1 VARTDLHGA
10 LVRRD
15 EPLAPLLMSYFVN
28 GFETA
33 EEFTPDASALFVQH
47 SVELL
52 ALALAEAP
60 RLEPVRAVAL
70 RDALF
75 VRACRLISL
84 RCGDPGLSPATIA
97 QALGISTRLLQR
109 IFAER
114 DKTLMAHVW
123 GERVSRVAKLLEDP
137 RAAHRSITEIAFA
150 CGFTDSTHFG
160 RVFAARMGMTPTQW
174 RKQAR

>member
-1 VARTDLHGA
+1 
-10 LVRRD
+10 
-15 EPLAPLLMSYFVN
+15 MSYFFN

-33 EEFTPDASALFVQH
+33 KELTPDASALFVQR

-52 ALALAEAP
+52 ALALAESR
-60 RLEPVRAVAL
+60 RLEPVRSVAL

-84 RCGDPGLSPATIA
+84 RCGDPDLSPATVA

-114 DKTLMAHVW
+114 DKTPMGHVW
-123 GERVSRVAKLLEDP
+123 GERLSRAAKLLEDP
-137 RAAHRSITEIAFA
+137 RAAHRSITEIAFD
-150 CGFTDSTHFG
+150 CGFSDSTHFG
-160 RVFAARMGMTPTQW
+160 RVFASRMGMTPTQW
-174 RKQAR
+174 RRQVG